1 MCEGDKRFNYWIGS
15 LSLRSLCEIV
25 WNNSLQIYSWNV
37 SSLCIFSLFSHK
49 LRDGF
54 FSKCIYLVRSWK
66 LFLSYFLFF
75 FFKSTLMLVSFEKE
89 CTNHFQN
96 QTNLLVSVFLQHIFF
111 SSRWILS
118 LFSFLLFFSLSFYP
132 CLPLFLCPYLS
143 LFVSIQHI
151 YYVNTLFQTMES
163 ILDILIIFD
172 VKNKIL
178 SIECIFNL
186 YNNDMKS
193 VLLLVPLKNET
204 EFESIV

>member
-49 LRDGF
+49 PRDGF

-66 LFLSYFLFF
+66 LFLSYFLF

-96 QTNLLVSVFLQHIFF
+96 QTNLLVSVFIQHFF
-111 SSRWILS
+111 LALGESCLSFPFCCFLLFLSIPVCLSSYVPTSLFLS
-118 LFSFLLFFSLSFYP
+118 LFNIFTMWI
-132 CLPLFLCPYLS
+132 LCSKLWRVY
-143 LFVSIQHI
+143 
-151 YYVNTLFQTMES
+151 
-163 ILDILIIFD
+163 
-172 VKNKIL
+172 
-178 SIECIFNL
+178 
-186 YNNDMKS
+186 
-193 VLLLVPLKNET
+193 
-204 EFESIV
+204 